1 MSSLTT
7 HRTEQRDIALNQWL
21 QTVFAEQN
29 FSHQRLA
36 GDASFRSYHR
46 LQVGNGQSQQKFIIM
61 DAPPDKES
69 VKEFIAVD
77 KLMADFVHVPKLMAV
92 NESEGF
98 IVLEDLGATDFA
110 DRLNESSEIS
120 EKLYQKALQTLID
133 LQKIPVE
140 RAKNLQNY
148 PLPNYDEA
156 LLKRE
161 MALFDEWFLPYLG
174 VSLDEKTQQ
183 LWLNLQNQIVKDAIT
198 QPQVVVHRD
207 FHSRNLM
214 IIHNDLTKDLGVID
228 FQDAVIGSYLYDLAS
243 LLRDAYINVNENWV
257 ENKLQDFY
265 KMTDY
270 KNTLDFQQ
278 VNYDFN
284 VISFQR
290 HLKVIGIFIRL
301 SQRDGKDR
309 YLANMPK
316 VMQDLLNSLSNL
328 INKNHVYAE
337 FYAWIEQVIL
347 PKFQQKF

>member
-46 LQVGNGQSQQKFIIM
+46 LQVGNGKNQQKFIIM

-120 EKLYQKALQTLID
+120 EKLYQKALQTLIN

-140 RAKNLQNY
+140 VAKNLQNH
-148 PLPNYDEA
+148 PLPNYDDA

-161 MALFDEWFLPYLG
+161 MGLFDEWFLPYIG
-174 VSLDEKTQQ
+174 VNLDEKAQQ
-183 LWLNLQNQIVKDAIT
+183 LWLNLQNQIVKAAIS

-243 LLRDAYINVNENWV
+243 LLRDAYINVDENWV
-257 ENKLQDFY
+257 ETKLQHFY
-265 KMTDY
+265 DMTDY

-278 VNYDFN
+278 IKHDFN
-284 VISFQR
+284 VISLQR

-309 YLANMPK
+309 YLANVPK

-328 INKNHVYAE
+328 VNKNYVYAE